1 MRTVQKGGA
10 FMQQALEKLIRQ
22 AADIMLTQQ
31 SAAVHTKEGHY
42 NFVTD
47 ADIAVQALLQEGLLK
62 LLPGSILLAEEKE
75 NQPLGNEPTWI
86 VDPIDGTINFMRG
99 RRYSAVS
106 VALVRQGQAVLGMIY
121 DPYSDEMFWAEAG
134 KGCFLNGQQV
144 QVSQIP
150 MQRALVTFGTTPYQP
165 ELAKKG
171 MQAAY
176 AILKQAGDL
185 RRSGTSSLDFAWVA
199 CGRSECFFEMSL
211 SPWDYAAGILLVR
224 EAGGLVTQP
233 LEPVF
238 DHGKAA
244 CVLASNQLCF
254 DTVLGAIMAAAE
266 GRLDNL

>member
-1 MRTVQKGGA
+1 MK
-10 FMQQALEKLIRQ
+10 QALEKLVRQ
-22 AADIMLTQQ
+22 AAGIMLTQQ
-31 SAAVHTKEGHY
+31 SAAVHKKEGHY

-47 ADIAVQALLQEGLLK
+47 ADFAVQALLQEGLLK
-62 LLPGSILLAEEKE
+62 LLPGSSFFAEEQE
-75 NQPLGNEPTWI
+75 NQPLNGDATWI

-99 RRYSAVS
+99 RRYSAIS
-106 VALVRQGQAVLGMIY
+106 IALVRHGQAVLGMVF

-150 MQRALVTFGTTPYQP
+150 IQRALVTFGTTPYQP
-165 ELAKKG
+165 ELSKKG

-211 SPWDYAAGILLVR
+211 APWDYAAGVLLVR
-224 EAGGLVTQP
+224 EAGGLVAQP
-233 LEPVF
+233 LEPTF

-254 DTVLGAIMAAAE
+254 DTALSAIRAAAE
-266 GRLDNL
+266 GKLENL

>member
-1 MRTVQKGGA
+1 
-10 FMQQALEKLIRQ
+10 MQQSLEKLVRQ

-31 SAAVHTKEGHY
+31 SAAVHQKEGHF

-47 ADIAVQALLQEGLLK
+47 ADIAVQTLLRQGLLK
-62 LLPGSILLAEEKE
+62 LLPGSLLFSEEQE
-75 NQPLGNEPTWI
+75 NQPLGDEPTWI

-99 RRYSAVS
+99 RRYSAIS
-106 VALVRQGQAVLGMIY
+106 IALIQHGQAKLGLIY
-121 DPYSDEMFWAEAG
+121 DPYSDEMFWAQAG
-134 KGCFLNGQQV
+134 KGCYLNGQRI

-150 MQRALVTFGTTPYQP
+150 MQKALVTFGTTPYQP

-176 AILKQAGDL
+176 AMLKMAGDL

-224 EAGGLVTQP
+224 EAGGLVIQP
-233 LEPVF
+233 LEDTF

-244 CVLASNQLCF
+244 CVLASNPLCYEK
-254 DTVLGAIMAAAE
+254 TLETIRAAAE
-266 GRLDNL
+266 GRLENL